1 MSQLAREIGQ
11 QGAVLRTVLAHEAA
25 TLVAARS
32 CLARA
37 ERRFLV
43 GIGSSRHVAAYG
55 AVCAQ
60 SLGPGP
66 ALLLDAPGSGVSAP
80 PFRDGDV
87 LVAVSQ
93 SGSTPALL
101 TLVAHARARGCTVI
115 AVINAE
121 GSALAGQ
128 SDVALHTGAGAE
140 LVVPATKSV
149 TASMLLLRALM
160 APVDAAAVAR
170 LADAVD
176 HATQASTRT
185 TTLPDVVVAGGFA
198 AEAVSDEVALKLA
211 EVAAHLAVA
220 ETLVDYLH
228 GPVAVAAP
236 VLAFLDDDD
245 PNNALVEGRPD
256 VLVVGTGVQCA
267 VSLHSCGDAT
277 LEPIVRVVAGQA
289 LALRW
294 AELHGLD
301 PDDARGLRKVTLTA

>member
-11 QGAVLRTVLAHEAA
+11 QGAVLRTVLAREAA
-25 TLVAARS
+25 PLVAARA
-32 CLARA
+32 CFERA
-37 ERRFLV
+37 QRRFLV

-55 AVCAQ
+55 AACAQ
-60 SLGPGP
+60 SLGRGP
-66 ALLLDAPGSGVSAP
+66 ALLLDSPGSGVSVPALG
-80 PFRDGDV
+80 DGDV

-101 TLVAHARARGCTVI
+101 TLVADARAHGCAVVS
-115 AVINAE
+115 VINAE
-121 GSALAGQ
+121 GSALAEQ
-128 SDVALHTGAGAE
+128 SDVTLHTGAGAE

-149 TASMLLLRALM
+149 TASMLLLRALI
-160 APVDAAAVAR
+160 AAVDPAGVVR

-176 HATQASTRT
+176 HATQASTRS

-211 EVAAHLAVA
+211 EVAAHLAVP

-236 VLAFLDDDD
+236 VLAFLDGDD

-256 VLVVGTGVQCA
+256 VLVVGSGARSA
-267 VSLHSCGDAT
+267 VRLQSSGDAT
-277 LEPIVRVVAGQA
+277 LDAIVSVVAGQA